1 MSFSPESWF
10 LWDDTTNQDSDE
22 DVTLGGTF
30 LQSTHSFANRRKFS
44 AYRRL
49 SSRTTQT
56 SEDGKEAD
64 DGDGGG
70 GGGGNGALDTADTVP
85 VPSPRKSGASVNAET
100 PDNVREENG
109 AEVSG
114 SCHWMHFVSLQ

>member
-10 LWDDTTNQDSDE
+10 LWDDITNQDSDE

-30 LQSTHSFANRRKFS
+30 LQSTHSFANSRRFS
-44 AYRRL
+44 ANQRL
-49 SSRTTQT
+49 SSQTMQT
-56 SEDGKEAD
+56 SEDSKEAD
-64 DGDGGG
+64 DGGGG
-70 GGGGNGALDTADTVP
+70 DGNGALDTADTVP
-85 VPSPRKSGASVNAET
+85 VLSPRKSGASVNAET

-114 SCHWMHFVSLQ
+114 SCHWRHFVSRQ